1 MSKTGISSHRAQ
13 QAKAKQNFT
22 WLLMVETIHSRLSRA
37 ADKSIA
43 LEVMDIQ
50 DVSLMCIK
58 SMNSECVW
66 GDAQPCKSLPDVMR
80 PKDYRI
86 HPDPYTS
93 FGASHPLYLSKSY
106 SIWTCE
112 KQPINWKLKKKSV
125 TWKQALE
132 KWICYK
138 WVFNSFFWDQETEV

>member
-1 MSKTGISSHRAQ
+1 MSKTGIGSHRAQ

-37 ADKSIA
+37 TDKSLA

-58 SMNSECVW
+58 SMSSECVW
-66 GDAQPCKSLPDVMR
+66 GDVQPCKSRPDVMR

-86 HPDPYTS
+86 HQDPWTS

-106 SIWTCE
+106 SI
-112 KQPINWKLKKKSV
+112 
-125 TWKQALE
+125 
-132 KWICYK
+132 
-138 WVFNSFFWDQETEV
+138 